1 MAKRKKTNYDP
12 QNNTQKTKYCL
23 NIIVISV
30 LHLIIQVGVV
40 KYYCYHE
47 CITLNYTGS
56 CS

>member
-1 MAKRKKTNYDP
+1 MNVLHLIIQVAVV
-12 QNNTQKTKYCL
+12 KY
-23 NIIVISV
+23 IIAISV